1 MIAKPSINIEMRNDP
16 TVVRKTT
23 MTVKSER
30 LILQLENVRV
40 RMTRG

>member
-1 MIAKPSINIEMRNDP
+1 MIAKPSINIEMRNDL

-30 LILQLENVRV
+30 LILQLENVCEN
-40 RMTRG
+40 